1 MAVRDYGD
9 ALTGER
15 RRLGEAQSYLK
26 LDSLRRDHERLQE
39 AMSDPSL
46 WDDAERARKVG
57 AQFKAAEDDINS
69 LDSLERLLD
78 DADTLIELGTE
89 AGDESVEPEI
99 AELLSKAKAG
109 LDELELRSLFTGD
122 YEEGDAIFEIHSGA
136 GGVDAQDWAEMM
148 LRMYTRWAERRGFQV
163 EIDEVTEA
171 NEAGISTAIL
181 TIRGRYA
188 YGLLSAER
196 GVHRLVRISPFD
208 SQARRQTSFAGVSV
222 TPVIEDATSKVVIDE
237 KDLRVDVFRSSGAGG
252 QHINTTDSAV
262 RITHLP
268 TGFVVSCQIERS
280 QIQNRVRAMDMLAAK
295 LIELARQERENK
307 LLSLTGPQKD
317 AAWGN
322 QIRSYVLA
330 PYQLVKDLRS
340 NYETGS
346 VNDVLDGDLDDFM
359 ESWLRWRRAESI
371 QSDAA
376 AS

>member
-1 MAVRDYGD
+1 MAVRDHVD
-9 ALTGER
+9 ALVEER
-15 RRLGEAQSYLK
+15 RRLGEAQAYLK

-39 AMSDPSL
+39 AMSDPAL
-46 WDDAERARKVG
+46 WDDADRARKVG
-57 AQFKAAEDDINS
+57 AQFKAAEDDITT
-69 LDSLERLLD
+69 LDSLAGILD
-78 DADTLIELGTE
+78 DADTLVEMGME

-99 AELLSKAKAG
+99 VDLLGKAKAG

-163 EIDEVTEA
+163 EIDEVVEA
-171 NEAGISTAIL
+171 NEAGINTAIL

-222 TPVIEDATSKVVIDE
+222 TPVIEDAVSKVNIDE

-307 LLSLTGPQKD
+307 LATLTGPQKD

-340 NYETGS
+340 NYETGNVS
-346 VNDVLDGDLDDFM
+346 DVLDGDLDDFM
-359 ESWLRWRRAESI
+359 EAWLRWRRAESI
-371 QSDAA
+371 QADAA
-376 AS
+376 SL